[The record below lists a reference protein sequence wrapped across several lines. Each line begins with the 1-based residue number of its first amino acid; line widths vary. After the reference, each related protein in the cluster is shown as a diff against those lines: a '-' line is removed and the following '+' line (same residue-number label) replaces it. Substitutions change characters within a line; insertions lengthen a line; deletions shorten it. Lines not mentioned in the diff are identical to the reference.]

1 MIRPACIDC
10 DAPIAAARAAL
21 GYTLCLTCGERAARA
36 RKHTTAPLSKSN
48 YILITDRTML
58 RQLNPKH
65 IPL

>member
-21 GYTLCLTCGERAARA
+21 GYTLCMPCGERAARA
-36 RKHTTAPLSKSN
+36 RRHTIVPLNKSN
-48 YILITDRTML
+48 YVPVTDRTML

>member
-36 RKHTTAPLSKSN
+36 RRHTIVNMAKSN
-48 YILITDRTML
+48 YVVVTDRSL
-58 RQLNPKH
+58 LKALNKYAAY
-65 IPL
+65 